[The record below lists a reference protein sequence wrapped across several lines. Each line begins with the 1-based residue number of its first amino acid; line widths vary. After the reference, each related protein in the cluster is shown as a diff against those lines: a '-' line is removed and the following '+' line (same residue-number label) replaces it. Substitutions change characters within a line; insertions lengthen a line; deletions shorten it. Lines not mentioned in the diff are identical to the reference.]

1 MKSIKVLT
9 QSQFKVITTKHI
21 LKTTQRTY
29 FFERITLNTNKRALY
44 TKTNQIFFK
53 KHIVNEITD
62 SLM

>member
-1 MKSIKVLT
+1 MKSIIVLT

-21 LKTTQRTY
+21 LKTGCVLVIK
-29 FFERITLNTNKRALY
+29 FGLNTNKRALY